1 MQVLIT
7 RTTAANKQFVRAGT
21 VIELSDYE
29 ARELILLGKA
39 KQVDEPASETAVEAE
54 AETESVEAE
63 GDELTT
69 ENAEAVVATAAPK
82 GKRRGAK

>member
-21 VIELSDYE
+21 VIELNDYE
-29 ARELILLGKA
+29 ARELILMGKA
-39 KQVDEPASETAVEAE
+39 QPVDEPAPETAVEA
-54 AETESVEAE
+54 VEAE
-63 GDELTT
+63 ADTAELTT
-69 ENAEAVVATAAPK
+69 ENAEAVVATTAPK

>member
-21 VIELSDYE
+21 VVELSDYE
-29 ARELILLGKA
+29 ARELILMGKA
-39 KQVDEPASETAVEAE
+39 QPVDEPAPETAVEAADEPAAE
-54 AETESVEAE
+54 A
-63 GDELTT
+63 DELTT
-69 ENAEAVVATAAPK
+69 ENAEAVVATTAPK

>member
-21 VIELSDYE
+21 VIELNDYE
-29 ARELILLGKA
+29 ARELILMGKA
-39 KQVDEPASETAVEAE
+39 QPVDEPAPETAVEATDEPAAE
-54 AETESVEAE
+54 A
-63 GDELTT
+63 GELTT
-69 ENAEAVVATAAPK
+69 ENAEAVVATTAPK

>member
-21 VIELSDYE
+21 VVELNDHE
-29 ARELILLGKA
+29 ARELILMGKA
-39 KQVDEPASETAVEAE
+39 QPVDEPASETAVDA
-54 AETESVEAE
+54 VEATE
-63 GDELTT
+63 ADTTELTT
-69 ENAEAVVATAAPK
+69 ENAEAVVATTAPK

>member
-39 KQVDEPASETAVEAE
+39 QPVDEPASETVVE
-54 AETESVEAE
+54 AETEAEAT
-63 GDELTT
+63 ELTT